1 MTETVEQPVVEPVV
15 EPVAEDPAQ
24 EATQETTQ
32 EATPAP
38 PVIHQR
44 AFSIHIDNPLEG
56 TPTCTFQQ
64 EKVVVIDGEAIK
76 QPIGELV
83 VTYDETNPDAVVLY
97 TLLKD
102 YYLNMIAPTEGL
114 VEEPLE
120 EVEPPLAPE
129 ENV

>member
-15 EPVAEDPAQ
+15 EPVAEDSAQ
-24 EATQETTQ
+24 EPTT
-32 EATPAP
+32 TSPA
-38 PVIHQR
+38 IHQR

-64 EKVVVIDGEAIK
+64 EKVVVIDGEVIK

-83 VTYDETNPDAVVLY
+83 VAYDETNPDAVVLY
-97 TLLKD
+97 NLLKN
-102 YYLNMIAPTEGL
+102 YYLDLIKPPV
-114 VEEPLE
+114 VETTPED
-120 EVEPPLAPE
+120 VPPLTE

>member
-1 MTETVEQPVVEPVV
+1 MTETVEQSVVEPVV

-24 EATQETTQ
+24 EPAQEPTT
-32 EATPAP
+32 TSPA
-38 PVIHQR
+38 IHQR

-64 EKVVVIDGEAIK
+64 EKVVVIDGEVIK

-83 VTYDETNPDAVVLY
+83 VAYDETNPDAVVLY
-97 TLLKD
+97 NLLKD
-102 YYLNMIAPTEGL
+102 YYLNMIAPTEEL

-120 EVEPPLAPE
+120 EGEPPLVPE
-129 ENV
+129 EIV